1 MPPRHLN
8 GTLDRV
14 SIPVTTTGGAGSATG
29 SATATVIGALVE
41 VAIDFAP
48 TAPAT
53 TDTTI
58 AYGGVGGGN
67 LLVVTN
73 SATDALIA
81 PRRTALVDNANAA
94 ITGSVDTFVLN
105 GPVTVSVAQS
115 NALDPCLTAHLV
127 IIR

>member
-1 MPPRHLN
+1 MPPRHGG
-8 GTLDRV
+8 GTLDRIA
-14 SIPVTTTGGAGSATG
+14 IPVTTTGGAGSATG

-41 VAIDFAP
+41 IALDFAA

-58 AYGGVGGGN
+58 AYAGVGGGN

-94 ITGSVDTFVLN
+94 ITGSYDTFYLN

-115 NALDPCLTAHLV
+115 NALDPVVVATLMIL
-127 IIR
+127 R